1 MSAASELGAKP
12 APVTAESLRSGKGG
26 GDENF
31 PVASLLIAAPLRP
44 VILAFYDFVRAG
56 DDVAD
61 HPDLP
66 PEQKRAL
73 LDQLDQSLIG
83 ASDAEPLGV
92 RLRGLLARRG
102 LTDRHARDLLDAFR
116 RDVDKNRYESWDELI
131 DYCRLSAMPV
141 GRFLLDVH
149 GESRDLWPSS
159 DAVCAALQI
168 NNHLQDC
175 AKDFRALN
183 RVYVPRQALQENGAR
198 VEDLGAAR
206 ATPALRKC
214 LRDLA
219 LRNRALLVEG
229 GCLAGNIEDFR
240 LSMEIAVVVR
250 HAFKIA
256 DLLIARDPLSEC
268 VKLGKGQMLFGAV
281 LAAAGAALSRAGRR
295 RS

>member
-1 MSAASELGAKP
+1 MSAADSAAKS
-12 APVTAESLRSGKGG
+12 APVTAESLRSGKSG

-61 HPDLP
+61 HPTLP
-66 PEQKRAL
+66 PETKRAL
-73 LDQLDQSLIG
+73 LDQLDRSLIG
-83 ASDAEPLGV
+83 ESDAEPLGV
-92 RLRGLLARRG
+92 MLRGRLAERG

-116 RDVDKNRYESWDELI
+116 RDIDKNRYESWDELI

-149 GESRDLWPSS
+149 GESRDLWPAS

-175 AKDFRALN
+175 AKDYRAID
-183 RVYVPRQALQENGAR
+183 RVYVPRDALAAAGAR
-198 VEDLGAAR
+198 VEDLAAEK

-219 LRNRALLVEG
+219 IRNRALLAEG
-229 GCLAGNIEDFR
+229 GRLPREIKDFR

-250 HAFKIA
+250 HAFEIA
-256 DLLIARDPLSEC
+256 DLLIARDPLSEN
-268 VKLGKGQMLFGAV
+268 VKLGKGQMLAGS
-281 LAAAGAALSRAGRR
+281 LIAAAIEAFSHLAGRR
-295 RS
+295 A

>member
-1 MSAASELGAKP
+1 MSAADSAAKS
-12 APVTAESLRSGKGG
+12 APVTAESLRSGKSG

-61 HPDLP
+61 HPTLP
-66 PEQKRAL
+66 PETKRAL
-73 LDQLDQSLIG
+73 LDQLDRSLIG
-83 ASDAEPLGV
+83 ESDAEPLGV
-92 RLRGLLARRG
+92 TLRAKLAERG

-149 GESRDLWPSS
+149 GESRDLWPAS

-175 AKDFRALN
+175 AKDYRAID
-183 RVYVPRQALQENGAR
+183 RVYVPRDALAAAGAR
-198 VEDLGAAR
+198 VEDLAAGK
-206 ATPALRKC
+206 ATPALRHC

-219 LRNRALLVEG
+219 LRNRALLEEG
-229 GCLAGNIEDFR
+229 ARLPREIKDFR

-250 HAFKIA
+250 HAFAIA
-256 DLLIARDPLSEC
+256 DLLIARDPLSEN
-268 VKLGKGQMLFGAV
+268 VKLGKGQMLAGSII
-281 LAAAGAALSRAGRR
+281 AAAGESFSHLAGRR
-295 RS
+295 A

>member
-1 MSAASELGAKP
+1 MSAVQRVAEP
-12 APVTAESLRSGKGG
+12 APVTAESLRSGKSG

-61 HPDLP
+61 HPTLP
-66 PEQKRAL
+66 PDQKHAL

-92 RLRGLLARRG
+92 TLRAKLAERG

-116 RDVDKNRYESWDELI
+116 RDVDKNRTENWDDLI

-149 GESRDLWPSS
+149 GESRDLWPAS

-175 AKDFRALN
+175 GKDYRAID
-183 RVYVPRQALQENGAR
+183 RVYVPRDALAAAGAP
-198 VEDLGAAR
+198 VEDLGADK

-219 LRNRALLVEG
+219 VRNRALLDEG
-229 GCLAGNIEDFR
+229 CGLPHDIKDFR

-250 HAFKIA
+250 HAVAIA
-256 DLLIARDPLSEC
+256 DLLIARDPLSEN
-268 VKLGKGQMLFGAV
+268 VKLGKGQMMIGAAS
-281 LAAAGAALSRAGRR
+281 AAAGEALRHLAGRR
-295 RS
+295 AR